1 MKYLKK
7 ILGVFVFVMVGVI
20 LLPNNVFATS
30 IEEIKTSKE
39 LTLKSIPATSEDM
52 LWILTESFSEEY
64 QGYYFDDFS
73 DDFTKGTLYYQGEST
88 GIEVKFNY
96 EYDKDIKQIV
106 EQLVGNLSKESY
118 ELTDLEYLAW
128 VRDTNEAFEKSI
140 LEPSMGDYS
149 SDLKKDM
156 QYKNFTIDVRLGDSF
171 SFYTEKGGAALF
183 KYDDTVYYMAPGPL
197 AVFYKHIFYVDED
210 TTDVGKA
217 IENRLKDNLGTGFS
231 VEEGKTLQNELID
244 VFKSEYDPTNPWIAQ
259 QASSADEYATLQFN
273 NTIVA
278 TDGPYHYLNDYLSN
292 KVYYITCTTKS
303 GETMTTESVI
313 AVKDSSKIINPTF
326 KSNDINSNIEVSTD
340 GVIPLDTLIKVAKIT
355 SGEEYN
361 KIVGLINNTNVE
373 MFDLKLFSAGM
384 NDYITKLDNGTFEVR
399 IPVSNSLKGKDL
411 IVYYV
416 DNDNKVTE
424 YKVTISGDY
433 AVFNTNHFSIY
444 TLAEIPSITNTED
457 NSNTANEANI
467 EDNSTN
473 TNTNT
478 NNKTDTKNISN
489 PQTGDNILFYIGVLG
504 LSVIGL
510 AGAGLYTKKR
520 RFN

>member
-1 MKYLKK
+1 MRKFKNLV
-7 ILGVFVFVMVGVI
+7 LFLVFLMFATIV
-20 LLPNNVFATS
+20 LPHNVFATS

-73 DDFTKGTLYYQGEST
+73 DDFTKGTLYYQGENT

-149 SDLKKDM
+149 SGLKKDM

-197 AVFYKHIFYVDED
+197 SVFYKHIFYVDED

-217 IENRLKDNLGTGFS
+217 IENRLKDTLGTGFS
-231 VEEGKTLQNELID
+231 VDEGETLQNELID

-259 QASSADEYATLQFN
+259 QASSADEYSTLQFN

-444 TLAEIPSITNTED
+444 TLAEKQVAEEETITTE
-457 NSNTANEANI
+457 TANEETTTI
-467 EDNSTN
+467 ESKKAEKDETP
-473 TNTNT
+473 
-478 NNKTDTKNISN
+478 KTGTIDI
-489 PQTGDNILFYIGVLG
+489 IEYIVTITL
-504 LSVIGL
+504 I
-510 AGAGLYTKKR
+510 AGAGIVALNKK
-520 RFN
+520 N

>member
-1 MKYLKK
+1 
-7 ILGVFVFVMVGVI
+7 
-20 LLPNNVFATS
+20 
-30 IEEIKTSKE
+30 
-39 LTLKSIPATSEDM
+39 
-52 LWILTESFSEEY
+52 
-64 QGYYFDDFS
+64 
-73 DDFTKGTLYYQGEST
+73 
-88 GIEVKFNY
+88 
-96 EYDKDIKQIV
+96 
-106 EQLVGNLSKESY
+106 
-118 ELTDLEYLAW
+118 
-128 VRDTNEAFEKSI
+128 
-140 LEPSMGDYS
+140 
-149 SDLKKDM
+149 
-156 QYKNFTIDVRLGDSF
+156 
-171 SFYTEKGGAALF
+171 
-183 KYDDTVYYMAPGPL
+183 
-197 AVFYKHIFYVDED
+197 
-210 TTDVGKA
+210 
-217 IENRLKDNLGTGFS
+217 
-231 VEEGKTLQNELID
+231 
-244 VFKSEYDPTNPWIAQ
+244 
-259 QASSADEYATLQFN
+259 
-273 NTIVA
+273 
-278 TDGPYHYLNDYLSN
+278 
-292 KVYYITCTTKS
+292 
-303 GETMTTESVI
+303 MTTESVI

-340 GVIPLDTLIKVAKIT
+340 GVIPLDTLIKVAKII

-416 DNDNKVTE
+416 DNGNKVTE

-444 TLAEIPSITNTED
+444 TLAEIPSITNT
-457 NSNTANEANI
+457 